1 MLNDI
6 NGSPTTGWW
15 KRVHDLRH
23 AAVLFSSR
31 AVKII
36 TIYVMLNGMDM

>member
-1 MLNDI
+1 MEA
-6 NGSPTTGWW
+6 PMTGWW

-23 AAVLFSSR
+23 VVVLFPPR